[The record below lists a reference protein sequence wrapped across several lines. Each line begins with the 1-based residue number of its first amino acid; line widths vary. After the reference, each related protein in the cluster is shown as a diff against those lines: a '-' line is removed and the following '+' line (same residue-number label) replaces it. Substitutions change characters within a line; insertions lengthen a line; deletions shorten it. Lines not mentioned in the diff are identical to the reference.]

1 MCLLCNINII
11 KCLHFLDLTY
21 FFRLGQKSRNN
32 FILFLIQMRTKFAF
46 EINWPLASI
55 KDNWEKINKHLIWAL
70 NACKSY
76 CSSDIYFLVNLTM
89 RQIWTRITYCASQS
103 YIGRL
108 KWSYEKV
115 WSWVRE
121 SLLSNY
127 LGGEEEKHISI

>member
-1 MCLLCNINII
+1 MCLLCNIDII
-11 KCLHFLDLTY
+11 KCLHSFDLTY
-21 FFRLGQKSRNN
+21 FVRLGQKSRNSSV
-32 FILFLIQMRTKFAF
+32 LFLIQMRTKFAF

-55 KDNWEKINKHLIWAL
+55 KENWEKKINIWAL
-70 NACKSY
+70 NAWKSY
-76 CSSDIYFLVNLTM
+76 CSPDIYFLVNLTM

-127 LGGEEEKHISI
+127 LGGEKEKHISI